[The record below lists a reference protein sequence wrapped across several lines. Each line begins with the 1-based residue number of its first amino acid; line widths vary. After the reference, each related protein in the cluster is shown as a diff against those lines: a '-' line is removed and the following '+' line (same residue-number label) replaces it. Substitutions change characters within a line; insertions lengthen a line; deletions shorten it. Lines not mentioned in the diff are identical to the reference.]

1 MLSDEQRFLFDTLGY
16 IIVHDLLSAK
26 QVEALQSTLHIPD
39 ENSTTVVQDEGPLH
53 WGKIWRDILDLPNL
67 SPILEDLIGNPML
80 REARRVREMKD
91 LPTYRLDHI
100 NVHTHVKNGYEGRPL
115 HGGLPVAGSFKY
127 HDGIFYNGL
136 TVVSFEL
143 FDTGSNHGGFACIP
157 GTHKANVALPE
168 GWADMS
174 QSVHDCIARIAAKP
188 GDAIIFTEALI
199 HGSLPWNVDAPRR
212 TVFYKFSPITVSWA
226 ADFFN
231 PIDFLQYDDMD
242 DRKLAVLE
250 PPNARYPDRSTEPE
264 LRS

>member
-1 MLSDEQRFLFDTLGY
+1 MLNEEQRFLFDTLGY
-16 IIVHDLLSAK
+16 IIIPDLLSAD
-26 QVEALQSTLHIPD
+26 QVSEMQSTLRDPTED
-39 ENSTTVVQDEGPLH
+39 SLH

-67 SPILEDLIGNPML
+67 SPILEDLVGNPML
-80 REARRVREMKD
+80 REARRVRDMAD

-100 NVHTHVKNGYEGRPL
+100 NVHTHVEKGYEGRPL

-136 TVVSFEL
+136 SVVSFEL
-143 FDTGSNHGGFACIP
+143 FDTHPNDGGFACIP

-174 QSVHDCIARIAAKP
+174 ERVHDCVARIAAKP

-231 PIDFLQYDDMD
+231 PDDYRQYDDMD

-250 PPNARYPDRSTEPE
+250 PPNARYPERSTEPE
-264 LRS
+264 PR